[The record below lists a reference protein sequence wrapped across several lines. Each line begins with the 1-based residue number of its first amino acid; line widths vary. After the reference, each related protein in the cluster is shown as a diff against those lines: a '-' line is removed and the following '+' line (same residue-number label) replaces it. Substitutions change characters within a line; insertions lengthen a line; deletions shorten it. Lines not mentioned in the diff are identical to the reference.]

1 VKRGF
6 SFLGGLIVGALIF
19 GIGGV
24 FFGYLFAH
32 FGEPLVIVRNL
43 THSPISQV
51 RIETGVGEFYTL
63 ENIPP
68 GESRRTKVSGRD
80 KALWVVVTSPTG
92 ERKKSEQIYVSSQ
105 GKVFVAV
112 SGDAITIDYEL

>member
-1 VKRGF
+1 MKSALSF
-6 SFLGGLIVGALIF
+6 SGGLVVGAVLF

-51 RIETGVGEFYTL
+51 RIETGVGELYTL

-68 GESRRTKVSGRD
+68 GESRRTKISGRD

-92 ERKKSEQIYVSSQ
+92 EKKMSKQIYVSSQ

-112 SGDAITIDYEL
+112 SDDVITIDYEL